1 MGPSQKTL
9 SITFKLHPGGNGT
22 GQSLPDDGKGTRR
35 FSSTEPVS
43 STIDMKI
50 SQVAEKY
57 HNPDPLLRLIGPA
70 NEATVIVEGQ
80 KFPALIDSGA
90 QLPTIS
96 EALVQA
102 LKIPIHKLN
111 TLIEAEVSG
120 GSTIAYVGYVEAR
133 LKIPG
138 ITTMNKDSPF
148 MVSNNSPYMNRVPI
162 QLGTL
167 HIREAINCATKDE
180 LDKLSIAWR
189 TANFPP
195 IDKNLKINEPEF
207 DLNKIQGHVKL
218 TKPVTIAPFQT
229 VHVSGLTECNQHFKR
244 VNVIVEPDPNEDYE
258 SVIPIHG
265 YTTLKPGSSRVSI
278 GLRNHSCHKVTINA
292 KTITAKVT
300 AANVVPHSLAPNLE
314 NGDMLEQY
322 EACKQQLQDPENNT
336 HSDSPKP
343 AKPKLTTEKEKLLF
357 SKIDLSGA
365 KGWDPELLE
374 EAKQLFREYAHIFAL
389 ESLDMGHT
397 SMVKHK
403 IRLDN
408 YTPFKERYRRIPP
421 NLFDEV
427 KKHLKE
433 MIEVGAIQKSSS
445 PWASAVVLV
454 RKKDGSLR
462 FCIDLRKLNARTIKD
477 AYSLPRIDETL
488 DCLGGA
494 TIFTSL
500 DLKSGYWQVE
510 MEEESKPL
518 TAFTVGPLGFY
529 ECERM
534 PFGLTNAPATF
545 QHLMENCLGE
555 LHLSWCIIYLDD
567 IIIFSANPKEHL
579 HRPRG
584 VFTKLDKADL
594 KLKPNKCEFF
604 KTKITYLGHLV
615 SSKGIEMDPKK
626 VEAVKNWTVPK
637 TVTDVRSFLGFT
649 NHYRRFIRG
658 YANVARPLNLLVSG
672 DNANH
677 KKALIEWTEECQIAF
692 DKLKELCTSTPIL
705 AYANY
710 KKHFQLQTGA
720 SDLGLG
726 AVLYQ

>member
-1 MGPSQKTL
+1 
-9 SITFKLHPGGNGT
+9 
-22 GQSLPDDGKGTRR
+22 
-35 FSSTEPVS
+35 
-43 STIDMKI
+43 MKI
-50 SQVAEKY
+50 SRVTEKY

-90 QLPTIS
+90 QLSTMS

-102 LKIPIHKLN
+102 LKLPIHKLN
-111 TLIEAEVSG
+111 TLIEAEVSR
-120 GSTIAYVGYVEAR
+120 GSTIPYVGYVEAR

-138 ITTMNKDSPF
+138 ITAMNKGSLF
-148 MVSNNSPYMNRVPI
+148 MVSNNSPYMNRVLI

-180 LDKLSIAWR
+180 LDKLSTAWK

-207 DLNKIQGHVKL
+207 NLNKIQGHVKL

-244 VNVIVEPDPNEDYE
+244 VNVIVEPDPNKDYE

-265 YTTLKPGSSRVSI
+265 YTMLKPGSSRVSI
-278 GLRNHSCHKVTINA
+278 GLRNHSCCKVTINA
-292 KTITAKVT
+292 KTIIAKVT
-300 AANVVPHSLAPNLE
+300 AANIVPHSLAPNSE
-314 NGDMLEQY
+314 NEDMLEQY
-322 EACKQQLQDPENNT
+322 EACKKQLQDSENNT
-336 HSDSPKP
+336 QSDSPKP
-343 AKPKLTTEKEKLLF
+343 AKPKLMIEKEKLLF

-365 KGWDPELLE
+365 KEWDPKLLE
-374 EAKQLFREYAHIFAL
+374 KAKQLFHKYAHIFAL
-389 ESLDMGHT
+389 ESLDMEHT
-397 SMVKHK
+397 MVKHK

-408 YTPFKERYRRIPP
+408 YTPFRERYHRIPP

-427 KKHLKE
+427 RNHLKE
-433 MIEVGAIQKSSS
+433 MIEVGAIQKLSS

-462 FCIDLRKLNARTIKD
+462 FCIDLHKLNARTIKD
-477 AYSLPRIDETL
+477 AYSLPRKDETL

-555 LHLSWCIIYLDD
+555 LHLNWCIIYLDD
-567 IIIFSANPKEHL
+567 IIIFSDNPKEHL
-579 HRPRG
+579 HWLSG
-584 VFTKLDKADL
+584 VLAKLDKAGL

-604 KTKITYLGHLV
+604 KTKITYLGHIV
-615 SSKGIEMDPKK
+615 SSKGIETDPKK
-626 VEAVKNWTVPK
+626 VEAVKNWSFPNRH
-637 TVTDVRSFLGFT
+637 TDSKG
-649 NHYRRFIRG
+649 HYGCCTIYR
-658 YANVARPLNLLVSG
+658 LV
-672 DNANH
+672 
-677 KKALIEWTEECQIAF
+677 
-692 DKLKELCTSTPIL
+692 
-705 AYANY
+705 
-710 KKHFQLQTGA
+710 
-720 SDLGLG
+720 
-726 AVLYQ
+726 